1 MLNCKLCDY
10 YHSLAGENVSV
21 PDLAICEFTDL
32 LFLTDVEKLDI
43 EYPCRRMSFNSYLQ
57 KKPSVQIDPQ
67 TIRHFVKPDLYQE
80 LRECGVFML
89 KFPEGI
95 ICKCFSKALAEEY
108 PRQEQPVHRQPAPA
122 HGICNK

>member
-10 YHSLAGENVSV
+10 YHSLAGENISA

-32 LFLTDVEKLDI
+32 LFLSDVENLDM
-43 EYPCRRMSFNSYLQ
+43 EYPCSKMSFEAYLR
-57 KKPSVQIDPQ
+57 KKPSVTIDPQ
-67 TIRHFVKPDLYQE
+67 TVRHFVKPDLYQE

-95 ICKCFSKALAEEY
+95 IRKCFSKTLADECAC
-108 PRQEQPVHRQPAPA
+108 RKQSV
-122 HGICNK
+122 